1 MFTEFIQMKYY
12 LLALSLLLTATL
24 IHAQSNEKLTLDKA
38 IELGVKNS
46 KQLQL
51 SGARLD
57 EATAA
62 VKEAE
67 QRKLPDVTA
76 SGSYLRVTNPTINFK
91 SQQQNNGT
99 DTAKT
104 TSTPKVSQ
112 AAYGI
117 VNVSLPI
124 YSGLRIKYGIEASRF
139 LEQAASLDADNDKE
153 GVILNIVDAYN
164 NLYKAGLQI
173 DVINSSLQQAQQRV
187 KDFSNLETN
196 GLLARND
203 LLKSQLQVSNIQ
215 LSLLDAQN
223 NLKLNTIVLNLLL
236 GYPDSTKLALD
247 SSSFITPP
255 APGGSD
261 DYMQQALQKRKDLQA
276 VDYRVKAQGSAVK
289 SAQGEKYPSIAVTG
303 GYVAADIPN
312 VFTVYN
318 AVNFGVGVNYSLSS
332 LWKTDAKVQQAKAR
346 ERQAQANRSELS
358 DQIQLQVGRAYLS
371 YTSNLEK
378 IKVYQV
384 AIDQAEENYRIT
396 KNKFDNS
403 LATTTDLL
411 EAEAS
416 QLGARLNY
424 TSAKSDAAVAY
435 KRLQQATGAL

>member
-1 MFTEFIQMKYY
+1 MKSYLFI
-12 LLALSLLLTATL
+12 LLSLLTVNCLQ
-24 IHAQSNEKLTLDKA
+24 AQNNQTISLDKA
-38 IELGVKNS
+38 IEMGVKNS

-51 SGARLD
+51 SRARLE

-76 SGSYLRVTNPTINFK
+76 SGSYLRVANPTISLKTQTK
-91 SQQQNNGT
+91 SSGT
-99 DTAKT
+99 GSDTSHT

-112 AAYGI
+112 AAYGL
-117 VNVSLPI
+117 VNVSLPL
-124 YSGLRIKYGIEASRF
+124 YSGLRIKYGIEASKF
-139 LEQAASLDADNDKE
+139 LEQAAQLDIDNDKE
-153 GVILNIVDAYN
+153 GVVLNIIDAYN

-173 DVINSSLQQAQQRV
+173 DVINSSLQQSDQRV
-187 KDFSNLETN
+187 KDFTNLEAN

-215 LSLLDAQN
+215 LSLVDARN
-223 NLKLNTIVLNLLL
+223 DLKLNTIVLDLLL
-236 GYPDSTKLALD
+236 GLPDSITLSLD
-247 SSSFITPP
+247 SSSFTTPP
-255 APGGSD
+255 IPGNAD
-261 DYMQQALQKRKDLQA
+261 DYMQQALQNRKDLQA
-276 VDYRVKAQGSAVK
+276 VDYRIKAQGSAVK
-289 SAQGEKYPSIAVTG
+289 SAQGEKYPSIALTG
-303 GYVAADIPN
+303 GYIAADVPN

-318 AVNFGVGVNYSLSS
+318 AVNVGVGVNYSLSS
-332 LWKTDAKVQQAKAR
+332 LWKTDAKVAQAKAR
-346 ERQAQANRSELS
+346 ERQAEANRGELS

-371 YTSNLEK
+371 YTSSLEK
-378 IKVYQV
+378 IKVYQL
-384 AIDQAEENYRIT
+384 AIEQAEENYKIT

-435 KRLQQATGAL
+435 KRLQQAVGAL